1 MFDIDDNK
9 VKEILTSFQVP
20 AKPKILIEL
29 QQEQE
34 KSDPSPEA
42 FAEVITK
49 DVALSASVLKA
60 VNSPVYGL
68 KRKMT
73 DIRQSVILLG
83 CDNISNLASF
93 LIMRNTLSGKACI
106 SLEKFWDLAIQT
118 ASMMKLLMA
127 NLSFSSPP
135 SIEDAYAFGLF
146 RDCGIPLLAMKY
158 PDYREVLIEAN
169 ANPQQLFTDIED
181 QYYQTNHAVIGY
193 FVASSW
199 NLPKNLCELILRHHE
214 TGFLQAKDVSEEQK
228 NLYATIKLASNIL
241 SHYKYQHEDC
251 EWPLAKEDVLHHF
264 RMSDDDYQDL
274 QADMWDS
281 FDMYFG

>member
-29 QQEQE
+29 QQEQQ
-34 KSDPSPEA
+34 KIDPSPEA

-49 DVALSASVLKA
+49 DVALSANVLKA

-106 SLEKFWDLAIQT
+106 SLEKFWDLAMQT
-118 ASMMKLLMA
+118 ASMMQLLMN

-158 PDYREVLIEAN
+158 SDYREVLIEAN
-169 ANPQQLFTDIED
+169 ANPQKLFTDIED
-181 QYYQTNHAVIGY
+181 EYYQTNHAVIGY
-193 FVASSW
+193 FVANSW
-199 NLPKNLCELILRHHE
+199 NLPRNLCELILRHHE
-214 TGFLQAKDVSEEQK
+214 VDFLQARDVSEKQK
-228 NLYATIKLASNIL
+228 NLYAMIKLASNIL
-241 SHYKYQHEDC
+241 SHYKYQHEDS
-251 EWPLAKEDVLHHF
+251 EWQLTKEEVLHHF
-264 RMSDDDYQDL
+264 RMSDEDYQEL

-281 FDMYFG
+281 FDMYYG